1 MTGALKVYFPEDPGV
16 AANFNVTI
24 NSAVVPHH
32 SYIYEVGLDGK
43 GVEFNGISDLA
54 E

>member
-1 MTGALKVYFPEDPGV
+1 MYFPEDPE
-16 AANFNVTI
+16 AATNFNVDI
-24 NSAVVPHH
+24 NSVVVPHH
-32 SYIYEVGLDGK
+32 SYIYEVGLEGK